1 MGLAEKLS
9 RMNVKN
15 WNFQDCLFGKL
26 INKMILLLEEIFE
39 TQGKQG
45 CSTKLMDGSF
55 NILQTVISSNV
66 VLIFIVRI
74 YGISVKMIKI
84 TMIFR

>member
-1 MGLAEKLS
+1 
-9 RMNVKN
+9 
-15 WNFQDCLFGKL
+15 
-26 INKMILLLEEIFE
+26 MILISEEIFE

-66 VLIFIVRI
+66 VLIFMVRI
-74 YGISVKMIKI
+74 YGILVIMINI
-84 TMIFR
+84 TMIMG

>member
-1 MGLAEKLS
+1 MS
-9 RMNVKN
+9 
-15 WNFQDCLFGKL
+15 
-26 INKMILLLEEIFE
+26 LLLEEIFE

-66 VLIFIVRI
+66 VLIFMVRK
-74 YGISVKMIKI
+74 YGISFIMINI
-84 TMIFR
+84 TMIFG